1 MNFLNS
7 LDVTV
12 NAFIIM
18 WRCPLFCY
26 SFVNQESL
34 VNNTCWRKQKDH
46 LCSFVFRRWDRR
58 RRNSQHKQIRMF
70 LVMFSVFGPVSFRRC
85 FLCGYQSDPRPVP
98 VSGSTLFE
106 ILLLTSRGL
115 PTSIYGLRDAWIQS
129 WPFIVDYINAA
140 SFMNSLIYMRFSWYG
155 HK

>member
-85 FLCGYQSDPRPVP
+85 FLCGYQSDPDLSLFQAQHCLRSFCSPLEGYQP
-98 VSGSTLFE
+98 PYMASETHGSRAGP
-106 ILLLTSRGL
+106 S
-115 PTSIYGLRDAWIQS
+115 
-129 WPFIVDYINAA
+129 
-140 SFMNSLIYMRFSWYG
+140 
-155 HK
+155 